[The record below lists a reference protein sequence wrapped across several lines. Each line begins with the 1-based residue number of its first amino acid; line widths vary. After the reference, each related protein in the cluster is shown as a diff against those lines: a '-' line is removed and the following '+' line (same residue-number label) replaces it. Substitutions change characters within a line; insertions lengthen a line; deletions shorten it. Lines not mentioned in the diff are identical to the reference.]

1 VSDAASEGDDM
12 TRMGR
17 IGDVEAK
24 AAPEGIK
31 ITLKK

>member
-1 VSDAASEGDDM
+1 VSGAGSEGDDM

-17 IGDVEAK
+17 IGGVEAK
-24 AAPEGIK
+24 AAPEGIE